1 MAIFG
6 CLDAE
11 AQARSVPTS
20 GKVEMSVDD
29 FKKWLMRFDDDKD
42 GRISRAE
49 LKEAIRSRGQWFSGW
64 KSSRGMG
71 EADGNRDGY
80 IDEHEVNSLL
90 DFAQKNLGF
99 QIYP

>member
-11 AQARSVPTS
+11 AQARSVPSS

-29 FKKWLMRFDDDKD
+29 FKKWLMRFDADKD

-49 LKEAIRSRGQWFSGW
+49 LKEAIRSRGKWFSGR
-64 KSSRGMG
+64 KSRHGMI
-71 EADGNRDGY
+71 EADADGDGY
-80 IDEHEVNSLL
+80 IDEHEINSLL
-90 DFAQKNLGF
+90 DFAQRKLGF